1 MWKLLEGS
9 DFLIDE
15 HEWQLDFHYRKNGT
29 GKNYYKS
36 GCVKF
41 IEKTGNTVNA
51 IVLDEYE
58 FKVKIKLCD
67 NKYVDSISCDCGEGS
82 CEHMAACL
90 HLLSNEEVPDNKNKF
105 REIEDILYNLK
116 DDELIKF
123 VKKQLKNDYNFYR
136 KFKEEFGLWKN

>member
-1 MWKLLEGS
+1 MING
-9 DFLIDE
+9 

-36 GCVKF
+36 GRVKF

-51 IVLDEYE
+51 TVLDENK
-58 FKVKIKLCD
+58 FKVKIKLYD
-67 NKYVDSISCDCGEGS
+67 NKYVDSISCDCGEES

-136 KFKEEFGLWKN
+136 EFKEEFGL

>member
-1 MWKLLEGS
+1 M
-9 DFLIDE
+9 IDG

-36 GCVKF
+36 GRVKF

-51 IVLDEYE
+51 TVLDENK
-58 FKVKIKLCD
+58 FKVKIKLYD
-67 NKYVDSISCDCGEGS
+67 NKYVDSISCDCGEES

-136 KFKEEFGLWKN
+136 EFKEEFGL